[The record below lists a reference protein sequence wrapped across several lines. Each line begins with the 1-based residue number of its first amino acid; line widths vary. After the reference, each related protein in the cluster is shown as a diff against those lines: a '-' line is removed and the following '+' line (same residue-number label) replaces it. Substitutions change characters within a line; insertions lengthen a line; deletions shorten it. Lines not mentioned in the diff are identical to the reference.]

1 MRHETCGPICK
12 LLLDRNVVITG
23 MGQKLAN
30 RVASFWMFLDIVE
43 KNDELKQKLNEKDL
57 RFIKELIEGVDTADP
72 QWPAT
77 GRSKNKAFLY
87 EIVINKWN
95 GIDVHRWDYF
105 ARDCHH
111 LGIPN
116 SFDHQRLLES
126 ARVCKVNGRNH
137 ICFRDK

>member
-1 MRHETCGPICK
+1 MFNYFLFSFLGEMWK
-12 LLLDRNVVITG
+12 
-23 MGQKLAN
+23 
-30 RVASFWMFLDIVE
+30 VASFWMFLDIVE

-72 QWPAT
+72 EWPAT
-77 GRSKNKAFLY
+77 GRSENKAFLY

-111 LGIPN
+111 SASQTALTISVCWN
-116 SFDHQRLLES
+116 LLES
-126 ARVCKVNGRNH
+126 VK
-137 ICFRDK
+137 